1 MTRLRIFRSLD
12 EAAAVF
18 DPSALTIGNFDGLHV
33 GHRELMRRTVRLAQ
47 ESNSKPSAL
56 TFHPHPKAIVSPAG
70 APKLLTLPEER
81 CALMAEEGIRQVLI
95 LPFDA
100 SIAALQPAEFF
111 RRVLIDTL
119 GARAVCVGDN
129 FHFGRKQAG
138 QVELLAGLGAELGI
152 KVEIVPA
159 ITRRGAVVSSSE
171 IRRLIGSGNVSRAG
185 RLLER
190 PYSMSGEVVR
200 GEGRGSRE
208 TVPTLNLEVSS
219 LDSAERA
226 LPAKGVYITRTLDT
240 ASHRRWASIT
250 NVGDRPTFGGGHLTI
265 ETFLLDELRP
275 PTPSRIRLEFFRR
288 VREEK
293 RFDGAGAL
301 KAQIMTDIA
310 RARAFFRRVIREQI
324 AEPTLPPLP

>member
-1 MTRLRIFRSLD
+1 MSRLRIFRSLD
-12 EAAAVF
+12 EAAGVF
-18 DPSALTIGNFDGLHV
+18 EPSSVTIGNFDGLHV
-33 GHRELMRRTVRLAQ
+33 GHRELMRRTVRLAL
-47 ESNSKPSAL
+47 ETGSKPSAL

-70 APKLLTLPEER
+70 PPKLLTLPEER
-81 CALMAEEGIRQVLI
+81 CALMADEGIRQVLI
-95 LPFDA
+95 LPFDS

-111 RRVLIDTL
+111 RRILIGNL

-129 FHFGRKQAG
+129 FHFGRKQTG
-138 QVELLAGLGAELGI
+138 QVELLAGLGAELGV
-152 KVEIVPA
+152 KVEVVQA

-171 IRRLIGSGNVSRAG
+171 IRRLIDSGNVSRAG

-190 PYSMSGEVVR
+190 PYSMSGDVVR

-240 ASHRRWASIT
+240 TSNRRWASIT

-293 RFDGAGAL
+293 RFEDAGAL

-310 RARAFFRRVIREQI
+310 RARTFFRRVIREQI